1 MKVPF
6 QKAISAVVIPE
17 KLSSG
22 LVAAQVPYHLP
33 VGLTVL
39 LDLWDVLFSRHFSV
53 LVEDLLRES
62 FGRVHTGLLEKA
74 ETVLMTLRKFPSPAH
89 LTAVE
94 MAWTAEQLGKYL
106 CREVGELGT
115 QAGALLQDGDAQAK
129 SAMAVALVKQKTRL
143 AAQVVS
149 TLRALTTALGA
160 EGSLDG
166 VLILARL
173 ARYLRQHLG
182 EQLHL
187 PSDGK
192 AQRSEGGGIDLV
204 QLESAFTIAD
214 TRGCGELNSQVIER

>member
-1 MKVPF
+1 MVVPF
-6 QKAISAVVIPE
+6 QKAISVVIHAD
-17 KLSSG
+17 KLRSG
-22 LVAAQVPYHLP
+22 LVNAQVPYRLP
-33 VGLTVL
+33 VGLNDI
-39 LDLWDVLFSRHFSV
+39 LDLWDVLFSRPFSV

-62 FGRVHTGLLEKA
+62 FGKVHTGLLLKA
-74 ETVLMTLRKFPSPAH
+74 ETVLVTLRRFPSPAH

-143 AAQVVS
+143 GAQVVS

-187 PSDGK
+187 PTDDA
-192 AQRSEGGGIDLV
+192 AQGGGGRVDLV

-214 TRGCGELNSQVIER
+214 TRGAGELNSQVSSQW